1 MAKVN
6 ANPQAGE
13 GTVWFDYF
21 VVTNSTNA
29 SSTSFTTSTPTTS
42 TSSITN
48 SGPATPMG
56 QKSNV
61 GGILGGIIGGVI
73 FILVMSLCLWRKNN
87 SGKVA
92 QLKPEIVPDSSAC
105 GSPFFFLSTRVSAT
119 NLSESQQQEP
129 TTPHHSTPTQ
139 RTAIHF
145 LGPTEPSAQ
154 STIQAG
160 SSSSWAPIMQQN

>member
-6 ANPQAGE
+6 AESQAGE

-48 SGPATPMG
+48 SGSATPMG

-73 FILVMSLCLWRKNN
+73 LILIIFLCLWRKNN

-105 GSPFFFLSTRVSAT
+105 ESPFFLSFYRGLRNLPFRIAAT
-119 NLSESQQQEP
+119 GANHTSP
-129 TTPHHSTPTQ
+129 FDTNP
-139 RTAIHF
+139 A
-145 LGPTEPSAQ
+145 
-154 STIQAG
+154 
-160 SSSSWAPIMQQN
+160 